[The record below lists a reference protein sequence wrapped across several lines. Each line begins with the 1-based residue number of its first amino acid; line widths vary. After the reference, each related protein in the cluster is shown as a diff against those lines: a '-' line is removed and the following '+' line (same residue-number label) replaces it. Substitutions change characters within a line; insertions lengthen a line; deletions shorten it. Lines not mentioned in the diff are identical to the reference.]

1 MATRAAAAAARRDAS
16 GLRLHET
23 RVELDVPFHH
33 VDALGIVWHGHYPK
47 YFEAAGMAL
56 LRKLAL
62 DGGDLIGERY
72 RMVVIEW
79 ACRHG
84 FPLRYA
90 DRVAVTAWISE
101 YERRLLIRYD
111 VRNLSHG
118 RRAAHG
124 HTALATLD
132 ADGRLRLE
140 TPPEIVARIEA

>member
-1 MATRAAAAAARRDAS
+1 MAMRAARSATRREAS

-62 DGGDLIGERY
+62 DGGDLIGDRH
-72 RMVVIEW
+72 RLVVIET
-79 ACRHG
+79 ACRHA

-101 YERRLLIRYD
+101 YARRLVIRYD
-111 VRNLSHG
+111 VRNLSHD

-124 HTALATLD
+124 HTVIATLD
-132 ADGRLRLE
+132 AEGRLRLE
-140 TPPEIVARIEA
+140 TPREIIARIQA